1 MEVVNILPT
10 PVAIIPCP
18 FHDKVKDNILTE
30 IEEQKLNQL
39 SYNTNSKE
47 LKHVG
52 HYSVIHDDIKY
63 GRFRNWCEQQAEIYA
78 REIQG
83 HYIPETVQITDSW
96 FNISNTGGFQHQH
109 YHANSYISG
118 VYYVNFDGEKGHCPT
133 SFTKDERTFMPHSP
147 VLNILKTKNTEFNQN
162 DVIYAKEGELILFP
176 SHTTHGYRE
185 NEGNN
190 RVTISMNIMPTVV
203 TNGDYGWRVT
213 NLTPKERLDAF
224 IISKDFNA

>member
-1 MEVVNILPT
+1 MEVVHILPT
-10 PVAIIPCP
+10 AVAIIPCP
-18 FHDKVKDNILTE
+18 FHSNIKETILSE
-30 IEEQKLNQL
+30 IEEQSN
-39 SYNTNSKE
+39 NMSKFSANEE
-47 LKHVG
+47 LRHLQ
-52 HYSVIHDDIKY
+52 HYSVLENDDKY
-63 GRFRNWCEQQAEIYA
+63 GRFRNWCEQQAERYA
-78 REIQG
+78 KEISG

-96 FNISNTGGFQHQH
+96 FNVSDTGGFQHQH

-118 VYYVNFDGEKGHCPT
+118 VYYVNFDAEKGHCPT
-133 SFTKDERTFMPHSP
+133 SFTKDERSFMQNSST
-147 VLNILKTKNTEFNQN
+147 LQLLKTKYTEFNQN

-176 SHTTHGYRE
+176 SYTTHGYKE
-185 NEGNN
+185 NQGDN